1 MKEITIS
8 PSEAR
13 MLLWTL
19 KVRENQLLDMKFKG
33 TITTHQTEE
42 LKNIR
47 KIKEHYKIYC

>member
-19 KVRENQLLDMKFKG
+19 KVRENQLLDKKFNG
-33 TITTHQTEE
+33 TITSHQTAE

-47 KIKEHYKIYC
+47 KIEEHYKIYR